1 MNNLILLKVFMVSKY
16 KSVSLIIVL
25 YKLKTMFTSV
35 HIAKLL
41 PTYAPLQLSIIFQ
54 TYTLITIW
62 FKLLIAPFN

>member
-25 YKLKTMFTSV
+25 YKLKTMFTRV